1 MKTLL
6 KDKEAIHCPTKEL
19 AEKVL
24 KVLHEDG
31 YEYIDGESLSKTY
44 WEEYREEMCYTN
56 NVYFSP
62 RSFYLDEE
70 GYTIIPAEEF
80 LERVVLPEKWCIK
93 ITKENLQQI
102 GNYYNR
108 QGNSTYTSTTFIG
121 SYYTSHNRNSKVS
134 VTSNEEFGANFVIST
149 PTEEYPEIT
158 FEQFKKHI
166 LKPMKYKLKVEYPG
180 SPKVGTI
187 TEEDMSKYPDFWE
200 IVKETFKEGDW
211 VTCLPG
217 FSNSGL
223 EGDSKY
229 GGAGY
234 QSNLVFKVKK
244 VVNHSKYDVL
254 WIADRGTGVYNHV
267 VRKATQEEIDAAT
280 KIEVAGYTLERVG
293 SEYKF
298 GCQTF
303 DKAEVKTIKRLLESP
318 INAEI
323 TISGTKITLDLI
335 NKL

>member
-6 KDKEAIHCPTKEL
+6 DKKTAIHCPTKEL

-31 YEYIDGESLSKTY
+31 YVWQSRDSLLNKSN
-44 WEEYREEMCYTN
+44 WEEYRSETVYLTENSWINYGMKTGYTRDMN
-56 NVYFSP
+56 
-62 RSFYLDEE
+62 
-70 GYTIIPAEEF
+70 YTIIPAEEF
-80 LERVVLPEKWCIK
+80 LERVGLPERWKVRRTI
-93 ITKENLQQI
+93 E
-102 GNYYNR
+102 
-108 QGNSTYTSTTFIG
+108 
-121 SYYTSHNRNSKVS
+121 NSKVLS
-134 VTSNEEFGANFVIST
+134 DWANRVSSGKCHSGYGKTNYIHSHDIDTSDSPRSGNHPDYT
-149 PTEEYPEIT
+149 EIT
-158 FEQFKKHI
+158 YEQFKKHI

-217 FSNSGL
+217 FSNSGI

-254 WIADRGTGVYNHV
+254 WIPDRGTGVYNHV

-280 KIEVAGYTLERVG
+280 KIEIAGYTLERVG

-303 DKAEVKTIKRLLESP
+303 SKQEVKTIKRLLESP

-323 TISGTKITLDLI
+323 TIGGTKITQELI